1 MKSHLFPLS
10 RAVSLTVLLSTVSLA
25 AITSAASP
33 THLTAETLVTEA
45 LERNPE
51 IRFYQAEIEAA
62 RGGRV
67 TAGQYANPE
76 LNMEAGAMR
85 VNDVDGSRLG
95 DGLVWRASITQ
106 VFDFPGRMA
115 LRKAIAERDIALA
128 ELGLAQY
135 KAQLANE
142 VRARAGDVALL
153 QRKEDAARSVR
164 ERLVALVEVLVQRDP
179 GTVSALLER
188 RILEA
193 TLLTSD
199 RSLTDAVKQ
208 SREAGAELAV
218 LCGRPPE
225 QPMHIV
231 NALTDFP
238 GLPTLDKLKQ
248 QAAETNFDL
257 QQKRLQVARQGLQV
271 DLSKSERWGDIT
283 FGPYMAG
290 QQPGGSQIEGGLV
303 LSIPLPLWNKNK
315 GKTATEAARQEQ
327 AEALLLTTLRDLER
341 DLAVARG
348 AYLSELEALAR
359 WRPESEK
366 QFQEAAE
373 EADRHYR
380 LGAVPAATYV
390 EMQRGYLDALDA
402 LIESRRNAWKHRME
416 IERLIGAPAP
426 AADDQSAS
434 RLANEGN

>member
-1 MKSHLFPLS
+1 MKQRLFTFA
-10 RAVSLTVLLSTVSLA
+10 RITVLSLYSLLETA
-25 AITSAASP
+25 SAESAI
-33 THLTAETLVTEA
+33 HLTAESLVNEA
-45 LERNPE
+45 IARNPE

-67 TAGQYANPE
+67 TAGQYANPD
-76 LNMEAGAMR
+76 LNLEAGSMR
-85 VNDVDGSRLG
+85 VNDLDGRRLG

-115 LRKAIAERDIALA
+115 LRKAIAERDITLA
-128 ELGLAQY
+128 ELGLEQY
-135 KAQLANE
+135 QAQLANE
-142 VRARAGDVALL
+142 VRARAGDVVLL
-153 QRKEDAARSVR
+153 KRKEDAARSVR

-208 SREAGAELAV
+208 SREANAQLAV
-218 LCGRPPE
+218 LCGRPPD
-225 QPMHIV
+225 QSLHIV
-231 NALTDFP
+231 DALTEFP
-238 GLPTLDKLKQ
+238 SLPSLEKLKQ

-257 QQKRLQVARQGLQV
+257 HQKRLQIARQGLQV
-271 DLSKSERWGDIT
+271 DLSQSDRWGDIT

-315 GKTATEAARQEQ
+315 GQIATETARQQQ

-341 DLAVARG
+341 DLAIARG
-348 AYLSELEALAR
+348 AYASELEALAR

-366 QFQEAAE
+366 QFREASE

-416 IERLIGAPAP
+416 IERLIGAPALNHG
-426 AADDQSAS
+426 DQSTS
-434 RLANEGN
+434 RLAKDGKE

>member
-1 MKSHLFPLS
+1 MKPHFL
-10 RAVSLTVLLSTVSLA
+10 VLTRTASLA
-25 AITSAASP
+25 AVISLAAFLPPVFAASQN
-33 THLTAETLVTEA
+33 HLTAETLVSEA
-45 LERNPE
+45 IDRNPE

-67 TAGQYANPE
+67 TAGQYANPD
-76 LNMEAGAMR
+76 LNMETGAMQ
-85 VNDVDGSRLG
+85 VNDIDGNRLG

-115 LRKAIAERDIALA
+115 LRKAIAERDITLA
-128 ELGLAQY
+128 ELGLNQY

-142 VRARAGDVALL
+142 VRARAGDVVLL
-153 QRKEDAARSVR
+153 KRKEEAARSVR

-179 GTVSALLER
+179 GTISAMLER

-199 RSLTDAVKQ
+199 RSHTDAVKQ
-208 SREAGAELAV
+208 SREASAALAV
-218 LCGRPPE
+218 LCGRSPE
-225 QPMHIV
+225 EPLLITS
-231 NALTDFP
+231 ALTDFP
-238 GLPTLDKLKQ
+238 SLPNLEVLKQ
-248 QAAETNFDL
+248 QAAQTNFDL
-257 QQKRLQVARQGLQV
+257 QQKRLQIARQGLQV

-290 QQPGGSQIEGGLV
+290 QQPGGSQLEGGLV

-315 GKTATEAARQEQ
+315 GKIATETARQQQ

-341 DLAVARG
+341 DLAIARG
-348 AYLSELEALAR
+348 AYLSELEALSR

-366 QFQEAAE
+366 QFQEASE

-402 LIESRRNAWKHRME
+402 LVESRRNAWKHRME
-416 IERLIGAPAP
+416 IERLIGASTPTSTVQDP
-426 AADDQSAS
+426 S
-434 RLANEGN
+434 RLAVDR

>member
-1 MKSHLFPLS
+1 MKPHFL
-10 RAVSLTVLLSTVSLA
+10 VLTRTASLA
-25 AITSAASP
+25 AVISLAAFLSPAFAASQ
-33 THLTAETLVTEA
+33 THLTAETLVSEA
-45 LERNPE
+45 IDRNPE
-51 IRFYQAEIEAA
+51 IQFYQAEIEAA

-67 TAGQYANPE
+67 TAGQYANPD
-76 LNMEAGAMR
+76 LNMETGAMR
-85 VNDVDGSRLG
+85 VNDIDGTRLG

-106 VFDFPGRMA
+106 VFDFPGRMT
-115 LRKAIAERDIALA
+115 LRKAIAERDITLA
-128 ELGLAQY
+128 ELGLNQY

-142 VRARAGDVALL
+142 VRARAGDVVLL
-153 QRKEDAARSVR
+153 KRKEEAARSVR

-179 GTVSALLER
+179 GTISAMLER

-199 RSLTDAVKQ
+199 RSHTDAVKQ
-208 SREAGAELAV
+208 SREASAALAV
-218 LCGRPPE
+218 LCGRSPE
-225 QPMHIV
+225 EPLLV
-231 NALTDFP
+231 TNALTDFP
-238 GLPTLDKLKQ
+238 SLPNLEVLKQ
-248 QAAETNFDL
+248 QAAQTNFDL
-257 QQKRLQVARQGLQV
+257 QQKRLQITRQGLQV

-315 GKTATEAARQEQ
+315 GKIATETARQQQ

-341 DLAVARG
+341 DLAIARG
-348 AYLSELEALAR
+348 AYLSELEALSR

-366 QFQEAAE
+366 QFQEASE

-402 LIESRRNAWKHRME
+402 LVESRRNAWKHRME
-416 IERLIGAPAP
+416 IERLIGASTPTSTVQDP
-426 AADDQSAS
+426 S
-434 RLANEGN
+434 RLAVDR